1 MLAGTGKGKKSWRS
15 SPAKE
20 MAMMMPNCKRY
31 FMDNLRQAQRK
42 YIV

>member
-31 FMDNLRQAQRK
+31 FMEPLRQELWK
-42 YIV
+42 YIG